1 MFDAS
6 TRTAYYGK
14 PEHAEKPMALNTS
27 NFRLRYGAIILLLFG
42 ASMINYVDRQTL
54 SVLKPLVKT
63 NLSINDESYAL
74 LVNIF
79 TFCYAGAYIITG
91 WLVDRIGP
99 RLALLWF
106 ITLWSLATVGC
117 GFANT
122 FVAFAVCRAVLG
134 LAEPGNQP
142 VTVKALTL
150 WVPLRRRGLMM
161 SLVGGG
167 STVGSI
173 VAAPLIA
180 WLATRFGWH
189 AAFFVPGVIGLG
201 IGLVWWFVYRN
212 PTEPAAEPA
221 ATSPPPA
228 TTLRWGQL
236 WKTKSLWGIVIARF
250 ISDPVWYYCL
260 FWMPGYFQEERKLS
274 LIEAGQIGWIPFA
287 AASIGGISV
296 AAYSDR
302 LGRNIGDPWRAR
314 KRLLLILA
322 CFGPACMFVPHAE
335 SLILTVGLL
344 CVVAVVALGWLSLL
358 GPLVA
363 DTFPVGNVGSV
374 WSIAGAFGA
383 LGAIIFN
390 FQVGRITTVLGSET
404 MFMILGLLHLLAGGI
419 VFGLV
424 RRVSGR
430 AAGLQR

>member
-1 MFDAS
+1 MLSPRPVESEA
-6 TRTAYYGK
+6 AAK
-14 PEHAEKPMALNTS
+14 IN
-27 NFRLRYGAIILLLFG
+27 LRYWGIIALLFG

-63 NLSINDESYAL
+63 NLGINDEKYAL

-79 TFCYAGAYIITG
+79 TFTYAGAYIATG
-91 WLVDRIGP
+91 WIVDRIGP
-99 RLALLWF
+99 RAALFWF

-117 GFANT
+117 GLADT
-122 FVAFAVCRAVLG
+122 FIAFALCRALLG

-142 VTVKALTL
+142 VAVKALTL
-150 WVPLRRRGLMM
+150 WVPLHRRGLMM

-180 WLATRFGWH
+180 WLATDYGWH
-189 AAFFVPGVIGLG
+189 AAFIVPGVIGLV
-201 IGLVWWFVYRN
+201 IGFVWWFVYRD
-212 PTEPAAEPA
+212 PTKLESAHAVAANASATPALPW
-221 ATSPPPA
+221 
-228 TTLRWGQL
+228 RQL
-236 WKTKSLWGIVIARF
+236 WRTKSLWGIVIARF

-260 FWMPGYFQEERKLS
+260 FWMPGYFQENRGLS
-274 LIEAGQIGWIPFA
+274 LAESGRIGWIPFA
-287 AASIGGISV
+287 AASIGGICV

-302 LGRNIGDPWRAR
+302 WGRRIGDPLRAR

-322 CFGPACMFVPHAE
+322 CFGPLCMLVPHTP
-335 SLILTVGLL
+335 SLALTIALL
-344 CVVAVVALGWLSLL
+344 CIIAVVCLGWLSLL

-363 DTFPVGNVGSV
+363 DTFPAGNVGSV

-390 FQVGRITTVLGSET
+390 YQVGQISSALGTTTMFLILGALHLTAATVL
-404 MFMILGLLHLLAGGI
+404 LLN
-419 VFGLV
+419 V
-424 RRVSGR
+424 RKV
-430 AAGLQR
+430 AAPATAA

>member
-1 MFDAS
+1 MPDHSLPGPAS
-6 TRTAYYGK
+6 PK
-14 PEHAEKPMALNTS
+14 TS
-27 NFRLRYGAIILLLFG
+27 LRYWGIILLLFG

-54 SVLKPLVKT
+54 SVLKPMVKT
-63 NLSINDESYAL
+63 NLGINDEKYAL

-79 TFCYAGAYIITG
+79 TFCYAGAYIATG
-91 WLVDRIGP
+91 WIVDRVGP
-99 RLALLWF
+99 RVALLWF

-117 GFANT
+117 GLADT
-122 FVAFAVCRAVLG
+122 FIAFAIFRALLG

-142 VTVKALTL
+142 VAVKALTL
-150 WVPLRRRGLMM
+150 WVPPHRRGLIM

-201 IGLVWWFVYRN
+201 IGAVWWFVYRD
-212 PTEPAAEPA
+212 PAVSGSEASTPVTAVPA
-221 ATSPPPA
+221 LPWS
-228 TTLRWGQL
+228 RL
-236 WKTKSLWGIVIARF
+236 WRMKSLWGIVIARF
-250 ISDPVWYYCL
+250 ISDPVWHYCL
-260 FWMPGYFQEERKLS
+260 FWMPGYFQEERGLS
-274 LIEAGQIGWIPFA
+274 LIESGQIGWIPFA

-296 AAYSDR
+296 AAYSAR
-302 LGRNIGDPWRAR
+302 LGRKIGDTWRAR

-322 CFGPACMFVPHAE
+322 CFGPLCMAVPHAPGMA
-335 SLILTVGLL
+335 LTVGLL
-344 CVVAVVALGWLSLL
+344 CVIAVVCLGWLSLL

-363 DTFPVGNVGSV
+363 DTFPAGNVGSV

-390 FQVGRITTVLGSET
+390 FQVGQITTALGSVK
-404 MFMILGLLHLLAGGI
+404 MFLILGVLHLLAAA
-419 VFGLV
+419 VLLALV
-424 RRVSGR
+424 RKVSASPPS
-430 AAGLQR
+430 AAA

>member
-1 MFDAS
+1 MPAPDSPGPAA
-6 TRTAYYGK
+6 TRPG
-14 PEHAEKPMALNTS
+14 
-27 NFRLRYGAIILLLFG
+27 LRYWAIIVLLFG
-42 ASMINYVDRQTL
+42 ASMINYVDRQSL

-63 NLSINDESYAL
+63 NLGINDESYAF

-79 TFCYAGAYIITG
+79 TFCYAGAYIATG

-99 RLALLWF
+99 RVALFWF
-106 ITLWSLATVGC
+106 ITLWSLATLGC
-117 GFANT
+117 GLANT
-122 FVAFAVCRAVLG
+122 FVAFAIFRALLG

-150 WVPLRRRGLMM
+150 WVPLHRRGLIM

-201 IGLVWWFVYRN
+201 IGLIWWFVYRD
-212 PTEPAAEPA
+212 PPRRAIETATAA
-221 ATSPPPA
+221 SPPAPS
-228 TTLRWGQL
+228 LPWSQL
-236 WKTKSLWGIVIARF
+236 WRTKSLWGIVIARF

-260 FWMPGYFQEERKLS
+260 FWMPGYLQEDRGLS
-274 LIEAGQIGWIPFA
+274 LIESGRIGWIPFA
-287 AASIGGISV
+287 AASLGGISV

-302 LGRNIGDPWRAR
+302 LGRKMGDPCKAR

-322 CFGPACMFVPHAE
+322 CFGPLCMFVPQAE
-335 SLILTVGLL
+335 GLTLTVGLL
-344 CVVAVVALGWLSLL
+344 CVVAVVCLGWLSLL

-390 FQVGRITTVLGSET
+390 FQVGQITTAIGSAK
-404 MFMILGLLHLLAGGI
+404 MFLILGVLHLLAAAI
-419 VFGLV
+419 LLSLV
-424 RRVSGR
+424 RKVSPRSGPSL
-430 AAGLQR
+430 A

>member
-1 MFDAS
+1 MPIPDSRGQSAS
-6 TRTAYYGK
+6 K
-14 PEHAEKPMALNTS
+14 LE
-27 NFRLRYGAIILLLFG
+27 LRYWGIVVLLFG

-63 NLSINDESYAL
+63 NLSINDEKYAL

-79 TFCYAGAYIITG
+79 TFCYAGAYIATG

-99 RLALLWF
+99 RVALFWF
-106 ITLWSLATVGC
+106 ITVWSLATIGC
-117 GFANT
+117 GLSET
-122 FVAFAVCRAVLG
+122 FIAFAIFRAILG

-142 VTVKALTL
+142 VSVKALTL
-150 WVPLRRRGLMM
+150 WAPLHRRGLMM

-173 VAAPLIA
+173 LAAPLIA
-180 WLATRFGWH
+180 WLATRYGWH

-212 PTEPAAEPA
+212 PSECAPQR
-221 ATSPPPA
+221 ATATLTPPA
-228 TTLRWGQL
+228 PSLPWSQL
-236 WKTKSLWGIVIARF
+236 WRTKSLWGIVIARF

-260 FWMPGYFQEERKLS
+260 FWMPGYFQEERGLS
-274 LIEAGQIGWIPFA
+274 LIQAGKIGWIPFA
-287 AASIGGISV
+287 AASLGGISV

-302 LGRNIGDPWRAR
+302 LGRKMGDPGKAR

-322 CFGPACMFVPHAE
+322 CFGPLCIFVPHAQT
-335 SLILTVGLL
+335 LLVTVGLL
-344 CVVAVVALGWLSLL
+344 CVVAVVCLGWLSLL

-363 DTFPVGNVGSV
+363 DTFPAGNVGSV

-383 LGAIIFN
+383 LGAMIFN
-390 FQVGRITTVLGSET
+390 FQVGQITTALGSVK
-404 MFMILGLLHLLAGGI
+404 MFAMLGMLHLIAAGI
-419 VFGLV
+419 LISMV
-424 RRVSGR
+424 RRISQR
-430 AAGLQR
+430 STSAAA